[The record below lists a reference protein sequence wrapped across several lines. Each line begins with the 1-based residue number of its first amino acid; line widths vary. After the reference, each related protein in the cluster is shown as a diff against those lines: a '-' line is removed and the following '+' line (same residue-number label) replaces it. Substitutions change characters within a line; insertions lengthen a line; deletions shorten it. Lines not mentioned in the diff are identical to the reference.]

1 MSFDGKYC
9 DLWVTY
15 YNIAI
20 ITLPH
25 LMNTKHTIFLRSPYW
40 SNNIPYSYFNL
51 GHDIFFRFE
60 PINPA
65 ELTYDTNHD
74 KRKTR
79 SKSPRTRYSSNKSPG
94 PVSPTSLSAIG
105 KYFSNNTWSVI
116 RNRNPGFGSYV
127 VVPWRK
133 KGLKGKKN

>member
-1 MSFDGKYC
+1 MTF
-9 DLWVTY
+9 
-15 YNIAI
+15 
-20 ITLPH
+20 
-25 LMNTKHTIFLRSPYW
+25 
-40 SNNIPYSYFNL
+40 
-51 GHDIFFRFE
+51 FFRFE

-105 KYFSNNTWSVI
+105 KYQTIYGVLSEPKI
-116 RNRNPGFGSYV
+116 RV
-127 VVPWRK
+127 MEVM
-133 KGLKGKKN
+133 